1 MSTAPFLVIAGL
13 FLSVPSYAQ
22 DHTPLPRPAEEI
34 IVSFGSER
42 SILDDSGVHIESL
55 KRHPSEILHYP
66 DIDTTG
72 ARFLSLYYS
81 RDVAG
86 HDGDYTISIL
96 ATPNPGGLFLHADL
110 NNDEDLSNDGTPQF
124 LADSAGT
131 VTFAFVAPNDSMQIT
146 YRSVERVPAAVR
158 AGQMDREWFEG
169 TMDADSNLRPMF
181 ANLFGVD
188 PRRGSFLFDDRPV
201 LARGRMG
208 MGPDTLDIGVYDWNA
223 NGRYDDEDDVLL
235 VDLDR
240 DGRLIFSGDSAHVF
254 KLREVFEIEG
264 RRYRVSQVDPY
275 GRGIRLVEVPE
286 LPTGEYLAERRAEYD
301 AAMMVPRDSIAL
313 DSAFWALE
321 MTTLEGDTLLLA
333 ELRGRPFLLNVWG
346 EWCAPCRMEMPTLAR
361 ADSLFSIEELQIIG
375 VLSTGDIEAA
385 RAYLAEIGATWSQ
398 VLLTD
403 AFRERMN
410 LRMYPTNYLIDSAGE
425 KAVEAGVINLRFIE
439 AWLEAR

>member
-1 MSTAPFLVIAGL
+1 MP
-13 FLSVPSYAQ
+13 
-22 DHTPLPRPAEEI
+22 H
-34 IVSFGSER
+34 
-42 SILDDSGVHIESL
+42 
-55 KRHPSEILHYP
+55 
-66 DIDTTG
+66 
-72 ARFLSLYYS
+72 
-81 RDVAG
+81 
-86 HDGDYTISIL
+86 
-96 ATPNPGGLFLHADL
+96 PGGLLLYADL
-110 NNDEDLSNDGTPQF
+110 NNDEDLSNDGPPQF

-158 AGQMDREWFEG
+158 VGQMDREWFEG
-169 TMDADSNLRPMF
+169 TMDADGNLLPMF

-208 MGPDTLDIGVYDWNA
+208 IGPDTLDIGVYDWNA

-286 LPTGEYLAERRAEYD
+286 LPTGDYLAERRAEFD
-301 AAMMVPRDSIAL
+301 AAVMVARDSIAL

-321 MTTLEGDTLLLA
+321 LPTLEGDTLLLA
-333 ELRGRPFLLNVWG
+333 NLRGRRFLLNVWG

-425 KAVEAGVINLRFIE
+425 RAVEAGVINLRFIQT
-439 AWLEAR
+439 WLEAK